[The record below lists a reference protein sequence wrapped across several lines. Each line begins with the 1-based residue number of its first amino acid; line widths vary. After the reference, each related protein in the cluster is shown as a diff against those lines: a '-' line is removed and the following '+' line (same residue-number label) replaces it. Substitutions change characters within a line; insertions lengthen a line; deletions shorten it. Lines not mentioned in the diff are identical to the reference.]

1 MHKTLATTVALL
13 TSLSCTMLA
22 PALADDGVVTPLMS
36 KPLGI
41 DGKEGLVVTVEYP
54 PGASTPLHRHD
65 AHLFVY
71 MLEGAATF
79 QVEGG
84 ELTTLS
90 PGEMFYEQPT
100 DIHTVSKNASDT
112 EPAKFLVFFVKD
124 QEKPPVIPVE

>member
-1 MHKTLATTVALL
+1 M
-13 TSLSCTMLA
+13 
-22 PALADDGVVTPLMS
+22 MS